1 MALSRI
7 DTTNMI
13 EDVPQ
18 SKLDNNVNFRNIIIN
33 GDMSIAQRGTSATG
47 LTNGN
52 SGYHTCD
59 RWKFSEGGAPSF
71 QFTQTQST
79 DVPTGQGFATSLKM
93 DCTTAQGSLAAAD
106 NLRIDQRVEGQ
117 NLQYLKK
124 GTSSAES
131 LTISFWVK
139 SNKTGTYI
147 VELLDNDNTRTIN
160 KSYTISSTNTWE
172 KKTITYDGDTSGAF
186 DNDNAQ
192 SFRCNFFL
200 AAGTDLTSGSLQ
212 TSWGSLTTA
221 NRAVGQVNLADST
234 DNEWYITGVQLEAGD
249 TASDF
254 EFLPHDVNLE
264 RCQRYFW
271 KSYEIGDAPGS
282 APKLNSVIARF
293 VDATTSYGSIQ
304 VPYVNLRA
312 NPTKTIYSPQSGAT
326 GKLISD
332 NLVDINA
339 NSESISSHGG
349 GWIYAGAV
357 SISGGTSCRAHLTL
371 DAEL

>member
-33 GDMSIAQRGTSATG
+33 GDMSIAQRGTSTASVSSGATFPA
-47 LTNGN
+47 LDRFKFYVS
-52 SGYHTCD
+52 SGGTWTVSQD
-59 RWKFSEGGAPSF
+59 
-71 QFTQTQST
+71 T
-79 DVPTGQGFATSLKM
+79 DVPSGQGFAKSLKM
-93 DCTTAQGSLAAAD
+93 DNTTANGSLSSGSLAQ
-106 NLRIDQRVEGQ
+106 IQQGIEGQ

-124 GTSSAES
+124 GTSNAES
-131 LTISFWVK
+131 VTLSFWVK

-147 VELLDNDNTRTIN
+147 CEIRDTDNSRSIS
-160 KSYTISSTNTWE
+160 KSYTISSASTWE
-172 KKTITYDGDTSGAF
+172 KKTITFDGDTTGTLNN
-186 DNDNAQ
+186 DNDK
-192 SFRCNFFL
+192 SL
-200 AAGTDLTSGSLQ
+200 ELVWWLLAGTDFTSGTLQ
-212 TSWGSLTTA
+212 TSWGSQTNA

-234 DNEWYITGVQLEAGD
+234 SNEWYITGVQLEAGT